1 MDWRMNYYPFHI
13 GDYLSATRHLT
24 WTEDAAYRRL
34 LDTYYTTEK
43 PLPSE
48 LRAVCRLVLATTDE
62 QREAV
67 QVVLSEFFELTS
79 AGWIN
84 VRADAEIDSM
94 RVKQSAQEDKERH
107 ETERMRRYRERRAQM
122 FAALRAVEV
131 VPAWDVPMKELQRL
145 FEQHCNTPATP
156 ANPPETQPA
165 TDLQREQ
172 SVSGEEP
179 ATAISTNT
187 NTNTNTNKEEERAPR
202 KRAAT
207 PSQPDI
213 AKPDDVEPQT
223 WADFLKLRKAKR
235 APVTQT
241 VVDEAKRECAKAGM
255 TLESFLRV
263 WCRRGSQGL
272 EAAWLK
278 PEERQSARFGEIS
291 SGTPAETY
299 AQRAARQRMEEV
311 APMAARKAPGA
322 AFDAAQRFMHGGDVV
337 DVTPTQKQLQVM

>member
-1 MDWRMNYYPFHI
+1 MNFYPFHI

-67 QVVLSEFFELTS
+67 EVVLNEFFELTS

-94 RVKQSAQEDKERH
+94 RVKQSAQEDKDRH
-107 ETERMRRYRERRAQM
+107 ETERMRRHRERRAQM

-145 FEQHCNTPATP
+145 VDLHCNAPATP
-156 ANPPETQPA
+156 TPPPETPPAMPPA

-172 SVSGEEP
+172 VVSGDEP

-207 PSQPDI
+207 TSQPAI
-213 AKPDDVEPQT
+213 AKPADVEQQT
-223 WADFLKLRKAKR
+223 WTDFLTLRKAKR

-241 VVDEAKRECAKAGM
+241 VVDDARRECAKAGM
-255 TLESFLRV
+255 TLEAFLRV

-278 PEERQSARFGEIS
+278 PDERAQGQAAVETPYQRSMRERMQEAVPEIARKGP
-291 SGTPAETY
+291 TPAQDATDFFRTIEATS
-299 AQRAARQRMEEV
+299 RVVEV
-311 APMAARKAPGA
+311 QALE
-322 AFDAAQRFMHGGDVV
+322 
-337 DVTPTQKQLQVM
+337 VTQ

>member
-1 MDWRMNYYPFHI
+1 MNYYPFHI

-43 PLPSE
+43 PLPTE

-67 QVVLSEFFELTS
+67 EVVLNEFFELTS

-94 RVKQSAQEDKERH
+94 RVKQSAQEDKDRH

-156 ANPPETQPA
+156 ANPPETPPA

-172 SVSGEEP
+172 VVSSDEP
-179 ATAISTNT
+179 ATAIST

-255 TLESFLRV
+255 TLEGFLRV

-278 PEERQSARFGEIS
+278 PDERAQGQAAVETPYQRSMRERMQEAAPEIAR
-291 SGTPAETY
+291 
-299 AQRAARQRMEEV
+299 RAPT
-311 APMAARKAPGA
+311 APQQ
-322 AFDAAQRFMHGGDVV
+322 DAADFFRTVDAQSRVV
-337 DVTPTQKQLQVM
+337 DVKAIEVTT

>member
-1 MDWRMNYYPFHI
+1 MNYYPFHI

-43 PLPSE
+43 PLPAE

-67 QVVLSEFFELTS
+67 EVVLNEFFELTS

-94 RVKQSAQEDKERH
+94 RVKQSAQEDKDRH

-145 FEQHCNTPATP
+145 FEEHCNTPATP
-156 ANPPETQPA
+156 PNPPETPPA

-172 SVSGEEP
+172 AVSGDGP

-187 NTNTNTNKEEERAPR
+187 NTNTNKEEEKAPR

-241 VVDEAKRECAKAGM
+241 VMDEAKRECAKAGM
-255 TLESFLRV
+255 TLEGFLRV

-278 PEERQSARFGEIS
+278 PDERAQGQAAVETPYQRSMRERMQEAAPEIARRA
-291 SGTPAETY
+291 PA
-299 AQRAARQRMEEV
+299 
-311 APMAARKAPGA
+311 APPQ
-322 AFDAAQRFMHGGDVV
+322 DAADFFRTVDAQSRVV
-337 DVTPTQKQLQVM
+337 DVKAIEVTT

>member
-1 MDWRMNYYPFHI
+1 M
-13 GDYLSATRHLT
+13 
-24 WTEDAAYRRL
+24 
-34 LDTYYTTEK
+34 
-43 PLPSE
+43 
-48 LRAVCRLVLATTDE
+48 CRLVLATTDE

-94 RVKQSAQEDKERH
+94 RVKQSAQEDKDRH

-156 ANPPETQPA
+156 ANPPETPPA

-172 SVSGEEP
+172 DVSGQEP

-207 PSQPDI
+207 PSQPAI

-241 VVDEAKRECAKAGM
+241 VVDEAKRECVKAGM
-255 TLESFLRV
+255 TLEGFLRV

-278 PEERQSARFGEIS
+278 PDERAQGQAAVETPYQRSMRERMQEAAPEIARRA
-291 SGTPAETY
+291 PA
-299 AQRAARQRMEEV
+299 
-311 APMAARKAPGA
+311 APPQ
-322 AFDAAQRFMHGGDVV
+322 DAADFFRTVDAQSRVV
-337 DVTPTQKQLQVM
+337 DVKAIEVTP

>member
-1 MDWRMNYYPFHI
+1 MDFSMNYYPFHI

-84 VRADAEIDSM
+84 VRADAEINSM
-94 RVKQSAQEDKERH
+94 RVKQSAQEDKDRH

-131 VPAWDVPMKELQRL
+131 VPAWDVPMKELQQL

-156 ANPPETQPA
+156 ANPPETPPA

-172 SVSGEEP
+172 DVSGQEP
-179 ATAISTNT
+179 ATAIST

-202 KRAAT
+202 KRVAT
-207 PSQPDI
+207 PPQPDI

-241 VVDEAKRECAKAGM
+241 VVDEAERECAKAGM
-255 TLESFLRV
+255 TLENFLRV

-278 PEERQSARFGEIS
+278 PEERQSARCGEIS
-291 SGTPAETY
+291 SDTPTETY
-299 AQRAARQRMEEV
+299 AQRAARQRMEEA

-322 AFDAAQRFMHGGDVV
+322 AFDAAQRFMRGDVV
-337 DVTPTQKQLQVM
+337 DVTPAPQQLQVM

>member
-1 MDWRMNYYPFHI
+1 MNYYPFHI

-24 WTEDAAYRRL
+24 WAEDAAYRRL

-94 RVKQSAQEDKERH
+94 RVKQSAQEDKDRH
-107 ETERMRRYRERRAQM
+107 ETERMRRHRERREQM
-122 FAALRAVEV
+122 FAALRAVDV

-156 ANPPETQPA
+156 ANPPETPPA

-172 SVSGEEP
+172 DVSGQEP
-179 ATAISTNT
+179 ATAIST

-255 TLESFLRV
+255 TLEGFLRV

-278 PEERQSARFGEIS
+278 PDERAQGQAAVETPYQRSMRERMQEAAPEIARRA
-291 SGTPAETY
+291 PA
-299 AQRAARQRMEEV
+299 
-311 APMAARKAPGA
+311 APPQ
-322 AFDAAQRFMHGGDVV
+322 DAADFFRTVDAQSRVV
-337 DVTPTQKQLQVM
+337 DVKAIEVTP

>member
-1 MDWRMNYYPFHI
+1 MDWHMNYYPFHI

-24 WTEDAAYRRL
+24 WAEDAAYRRL

-67 QVVLSEFFELTS
+67 QVVLNEFFELTS

-94 RVKQSAQEDKERH
+94 RVKQSAQEDKDRH

-145 FEQHCNTPATP
+145 FEQHCSTPATP

-172 SVSGEEP
+172 AVSGEEP
-179 ATAISTNT
+179 ATAIST

-241 VVDEAKRECAKAGM
+241 VVDEAKRECVKAGM
-255 TLESFLRV
+255 TLEGFLRV

-278 PEERQSARFGEIS
+278 PDERAQGQAAVETPYQRSMRERMQEAAPEIARRA
-291 SGTPAETY
+291 PA
-299 AQRAARQRMEEV
+299 
-311 APMAARKAPGA
+311 APPQ
-322 AFDAAQRFMHGGDVV
+322 DAADFFRTVDAQSRVV
-337 DVTPTQKQLQVM
+337 DVKAIEVTT

>member
-1 MDWRMNYYPFHI
+1 MNYYPFHI

-94 RVKQSAQEDKERH
+94 RVKQSAQEDKDRH

-156 ANPPETQPA
+156 AKPPETPPA
-165 TDLQREQ
+165 TGLQREQ
-172 SVSGEEP
+172 VITSNDP
-179 ATAISTNT
+179 ATAIST

-207 PSQPDI
+207 SPAPAV

-223 WADFLKLRKAKR
+223 WADFLTLRKSKR
-235 APVTQT
+235 APVTPT
-241 VVDEAKRECAKAGM
+241 VLDEARRECAKAEM

-278 PEERQSARFGEIS
+278 PEERQSTRVGAVS
-291 SGTPAETY
+291 SDAPAETY
-299 AQRAARQRMEEV
+299 AQRAARQRMEEA

-322 AFDAAQRFMHGGDVV
+322 AFDAAQRFMRGDVV
-337 DVTPTQKQLQVM
+337 DVTPAPQQLQVM

>member
-1 MDWRMNYYPFHI
+1 MNYYPFHI

-94 RVKQSAQEDKERH
+94 RVKQSAQEDKDRH

-145 FEQHCNTPATP
+145 FDQHCNTPATP
-156 ANPPETQPA
+156 TNPPETPPA
-165 TDLQREQ
+165 TPPATGLQREQ
-172 SVSGEEP
+172 AVSGNEP
-179 ATAISTNT
+179 ATAIPTPTPTPTPVLIEPNGSVGSADRLPRCDTQSVVDLYHDTLPELPRVRLMTDGRRKAMSAFWRFVLTSKKSDGSPRATNADEAM
-187 NTNTNTNKEEERAPR
+187 KWIGGYFARAR
-202 KRAAT
+202 
-207 PSQPDI
+207 DN
-213 AKPDDVEPQT
+213 
-223 WADFLKLRKAKR
+223 DFLM
-235 APVTQT
+235 
-241 VVDEAKRECAKAGM
+241 G
-255 TLESFLRV
+255 
-263 WCRRGSQGL
+263 RGH
-272 EAAWLK
+272 
-278 PEERQSARFGEIS
+278 
-291 SGTPAETY
+291 
-299 AQRAARQRMEEV
+299 
-311 APMAARKAPGA
+311 KAPGHEGWQCDFDFLLTEKGKKQVIERTKEA
-322 AFDAAQRFMHGGDVV
+322 A
-337 DVTPTQKQLQVM
+337 

>member
-1 MDWRMNYYPFHI
+1 
-13 GDYLSATRHLT
+13 
-24 WTEDAAYRRL
+24 
-34 LDTYYTTEK
+34 
-43 PLPSE
+43 
-48 LRAVCRLVLATTDE
+48 
-62 QREAV
+62 
-67 QVVLSEFFELTS
+67 
-79 AGWIN
+79 
-84 VRADAEIDSM
+84 
-94 RVKQSAQEDKERH
+94 
-107 ETERMRRYRERRAQM
+107 M

-156 ANPPETQPA
+156 ANPPETPPA
-165 TDLQREQ
+165 TGLQREQ
-172 SVSGEEP
+172 DVSGQEP

-202 KRAAT
+202 KRVAT
-207 PSQPDI
+207 PPQPDI

-278 PEERQSARFGEIS
+278 PEERQSARFGETS
-291 SGTPAETY
+291 SDTPTETY

-337 DVTPTQKQLQVM
+337 DVTPTQKQLQGA

>member
-1 MDWRMNYYPFHI
+1 MNYYPFHI

-94 RVKQSAQEDKERH
+94 RVKQSAQEDKDRH

-145 FEQHCNTPATP
+145 VDLHCNAPATP
-156 ANPPETQPA
+156 APPPETPPETPPATPPA

-172 SVSGEEP
+172 VVSGGEP

-207 PSQPDI
+207 TTATAVP
-213 AKPDDVEPQT
+213 KPDDVEAQT
-223 WADFLKLRKAKR
+223 WADFLTLRKAKR

-241 VVDEAKRECAKAGM
+241 VVEDAKRECAKAGM
-255 TLESFLRV
+255 TLEAFLRV

-278 PEERQSARFGEIS
+278 PDERNPQSGETAYQRSMRERMQEAVPEIARKGP
-291 SGTPAETY
+291 TPAQDATDFFRTIEATS
-299 AQRAARQRMEEV
+299 RVVEV
-311 APMAARKAPGA
+311 QALE
-322 AFDAAQRFMHGGDVV
+322 
-337 DVTPTQKQLQVM
+337 VTQ

>member
-1 MDWRMNYYPFHI
+1 MNYYPFHI
-13 GDYLSATRHLT
+13 GDYVSATRHLT
-24 WTEDAAYRRL
+24 WAEDAAYRRL

-43 PLPSE
+43 PLPAE
-48 LRAVCRLVLATTDE
+48 LRAVCRLVLASTDE

-67 QVVLSEFFELTS
+67 RVVLDEFFELTG

-84 VRADAEIDSM
+84 ARADAEIDAM
-94 RVKQSAQEDKERH
+94 RVKQSAQEDKDRH
-107 ETERMRRYRERRAQM
+107 ETERMRRYRERRAAM

-145 FEQHCNTPATP
+145 VDEHCNAPETQGQKPPVTGAETPAT
-156 ANPPETQPA
+156 EPA
-165 TDLQREQ
+165 THLQREQ
-172 SVSGEEP
+172 AVSGDEP

-207 PSQPDI
+207 PSQPAI

-223 WADFLKLRKAKR
+223 WADFLTLRKAKR

-241 VVDEAKRECAKAGM
+241 VVDDAKRECAKAGM
-255 TLESFLRV
+255 TLENFLRI

-278 PEERQSARFGEIS
+278 PDERAQGQAAGETAYQRSMRERMQEAAPEIARRAP
-291 SGTPAETY
+291 T
-299 AQRAARQRMEEV
+299 AQPQ
-311 APMAARKAPGA
+311 
-322 AFDAAQRFMHGGDVV
+322 DAADFFRTIDAQSRVV
-337 DVTPTQKQLQVM
+337 DVKAIEATP

>member
-1 MDWRMNYYPFHI
+1 MNYYPFHI

-43 PLPSE
+43 PLPAE

-67 QVVLSEFFELTS
+67 EVVLNEFFELTS

-84 VRADAEIDSM
+84 VRADSEIDSM
-94 RVKQSAQEDKERH
+94 RVKQSAQEDKDRY

-145 FEQHCNTPATP
+145 VDLHCNAPATP
-156 ANPPETQPA
+156 APPPETPPAMPPA
-165 TDLQREQ
+165 TNLQREQ
-172 SVSGEEP
+172 VVSGDEP
-179 ATAISTNT
+179 ATTIST

-207 PSQPDI
+207 LSQPAI
-213 AKPDDVEPQT
+213 AKPADVEQQT
-223 WADFLKLRKAKR
+223 WTDFLTLRKAKR

-241 VVDEAKRECAKAGM
+241 VVDDARRECAKAGM
-255 TLESFLRV
+255 TLEAFLRV

-278 PEERQSARFGEIS
+278 PDERNPQSGE
-291 SGTPAETY
+291 TAY
-299 AQRAARQRMEEV
+299 QRSMRERMQEAVPEI
-311 APMAARKAPGA
+311 ARKSPAPA
-322 AFDAAQRFMHGGDVV
+322 QDATDFFRTIEATSRVV
-337 DVTPTQKQLQVM
+337 DVKALEVTQ

>member
-1 MDWRMNYYPFHI
+1 MNYYPFHI

-43 PLPSE
+43 PLPAE

-62 QREAV
+62 QRDAV
-67 QVVLSEFFELTS
+67 EVVLNEFFELTN

-94 RVKQSAQEDKERH
+94 RIKQSAQEDKDRH

-145 FEQHCNTPATP
+145 VDLHCNAPATP
-156 ANPPETQPA
+156 APPPETPPAMPPA

-172 SVSGEEP
+172 VVSGDEP
-179 ATAISTNT
+179 VTAISTNT
-187 NTNTNTNKEEERAPR
+187 NTNTNKEEEKAPR

-207 PSQPDI
+207 PSHPAI

-223 WADFLKLRKAKR
+223 WADFLTLRKAKR

-241 VVDEAKRECAKAGM
+241 VVDDARRECAKAGM
-255 TLESFLRV
+255 TLEGFLRV

-272 EAAWLK
+272 EAAWIK
-278 PEERQSARFGEIS
+278 PDERAQGQAAVETPYQRSMRERMQEAAPEIAR
-291 SGTPAETY
+291 
-299 AQRAARQRMEEV
+299 RAPT
-311 APMAARKAPGA
+311 APPQ
-322 AFDAAQRFMHGGDVV
+322 DAADFFRTIDAQSRVV
-337 DVTPTQKQLQVM
+337 DVKAIEVTT